1 MRIVLLTTGG
11 YYGRWVAEGL
21 RERGVPI
28 HAVVL
33 DLHRPKLGVALR
45 KPRRILGMGRRWLQ
59 ALPMRKF
66 GRMRISGNLN
76 RPRGI
81 RLLRSLDADVI
92 VLGGARILSA
102 ESLETARHGVLNAHP
117 ARVPQFRGTGVVGWS
132 ILRGVA
138 VEAVVHYAVPD
149 VDAGPVVYRE
159 LVPVEPGDSLDDIEA
174 HAIRMCTSA
183 LADVVAR
190 VWRGEELTPE
200 QSEPSTEVFSWLNA
214 AERARCD
221 ELIAAGEAVR
231 LYREA
236 AGVG

>member
-81 RLLRSLDADVI
+81 RLRASWV
-92 VLGGARILSA
+92 GGQSA
-102 ESLETARHGVLNAHP
+102 S
-117 ARVPQFRGTGVVGWS
+117 QSRG
-132 ILRGVA
+132 
-138 VEAVVHYAVPD
+138 
-149 VDAGPVVYRE
+149 
-159 LVPVEPGDSLDDIEA
+159 
-174 HAIRMCTSA
+174 
-183 LADVVAR
+183 
-190 VWRGEELTPE
+190 
-200 QSEPSTEVFSWLNA
+200 
-214 AERARCD
+214 
-221 ELIAAGEAVR
+221 
-231 LYREA
+231 
-236 AGVG
+236 